1 MGIFI
6 ALFIIISWLS
16 HSAYMLI
23 MLEWNPLSIWMW
35 LHVALQT
42 YLSVGLFITAHDAMH
57 GTVSLN
63 RRINNSLGW
72 IACFLFAGMN
82 YKRLITNHMA
92 HHTFPG
98 TEKDPDYDISQNY
111 VIWFLRFMIRY
122 TTISQLIVMG
132 ALFNLLKFI
141 APEIN
146 IWIFWVI
153 PSLLGALQLFT
164 FGTYIPHRTPHTHEM
179 EPHNARTLKKNHLYA
194 MLTCYFFG
202 YHHEHHSSPRT
213 PWWKLYSMK

>member
-1 MGIFI
+1 MGVFI

-16 HSAYMLI
+16 HSAYMLM
-23 MLEWNPLSIWMW
+23 MLEWTPLSMWMW

-63 RRINNSLGW
+63 KRINNSLGW

-132 ALFNLLKFI
+132 ALLSGYSGLFLLFL
-141 APEIN
+141 ALCN
-146 IWIFWVI
+146 Y
-153 PSLLGALQLFT
+153 SLLALIFRIALP
-164 FGTYIPHRTPHTHEM
+164 IRMRWNRIMREHSKRIISMPCSHVISLDIIMSIIHHP
-179 EPHNARTLKKNHLYA
+179 AHL
-194 MLTCYFFG
+194 G
-202 YHHEHHSSPRT
+202 GNSIR
-213 PWWKLYSMK
+213 